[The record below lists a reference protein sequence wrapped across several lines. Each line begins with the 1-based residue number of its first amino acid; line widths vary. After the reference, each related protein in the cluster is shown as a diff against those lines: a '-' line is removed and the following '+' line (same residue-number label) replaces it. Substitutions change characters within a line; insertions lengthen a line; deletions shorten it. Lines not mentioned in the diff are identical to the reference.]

1 MPVSRRPI
9 PRYFIPVTAPAPA
22 AESEPVGV
30 PSPPP
35 EHVTERG
42 PLRPPLVTFADLVV
56 LLLVAAIIGAL
67 VTFARQ
73 VEAPFS
79 QAVKID
85 LSPAALPRYT
95 LFSLLRGTLAL
106 VVSYVFSFV
115 FGWAAASS
123 ARAERFLL
131 PLLDIL
137 QSIPV
142 LGFLPGLVLG
152 LVALF
157 PNRNA
162 GLELAAILMIFTA
175 QAWNLALS
183 FYNSLKSV
191 PDPLR
196 DAATVAGWSPW
207 RVFRRLEVPAA
218 TPGLVWNGML
228 SMAGGWF
235 FLMVNEAFQLGG
247 RDFRL
252 PGIGAYM
259 SVAVEEGDRRAIL
272 LALIAMTLMIVAVDR
287 LLWRPLVV
295 WAQKFRLDDSAGEAP
310 ATSWLLEFLRRS
322 RIRAQARAV
331 RRGALET
338 ARVATQ
344 VAAFPLRHSLKS
356 ADWVLR
362 RFPGPRPGRDG
373 SLRVAGAVLLIL
385 LGVASIL
392 GVIQLAELLLRLT
405 GAEWLSLG
413 EAAGLTFVRVLSAV
427 VLSTAW
433 ALPVGIYI
441 GRSPRAARVLQP
453 IIQIIASFPAPMLF
467 PLVILAL
474 LRTGIGVSLGAVVLM
489 VLSAQWYIL
498 FNVISAVA
506 VLPPQLVDATEVFQV
521 SGWRLWRQLYLPAA
535 FPALVTG
542 WITAAGGAWN
552 GSIVAEYV
560 EAGGQ
565 AHVATGLGS
574 LISLATVHAD
584 FPLLAGGIVV
594 MSGIVV
600 GWNRLVWRPL
610 ATLAQTQYGVTQ

>member
-1 MPVSRRPI
+1 M
-9 PRYFIPVTAPAPA
+9 A
-22 AESEPVGV
+22 
-30 PSPPP
+30 
-35 EHVTERG
+35 ERG
-42 PLRPPLVTFADLVV
+42 PARPALVTIADIVV
-56 LLLVAAIIGAL
+56 LLLVAAVIGAL
-67 VTFARQ
+67 VTFAKQ
-73 VEAPFS
+73 VEAPFT
-79 QAVKID
+79 QAVQID
-85 LSPAALPRYT
+85 LSPAALPKYT
-95 LFSLLRGTLAL
+95 LFSLLRGVIAL
-106 VVSYVFSFV
+106 LVSYVFAFV

-123 ARAERFLL
+123 ARAERILL
-131 PLLDIL
+131 PVLDIL

-157 PNRNA
+157 PDRNL

-196 DAATVAGWSPW
+196 DAAQVAGWSPW

-218 TPGLVWNGML
+218 APGLVWNGML

-247 RDFRL
+247 HDFRL

-259 SVAVEEGDRRAIL
+259 SVAVDHGDERAII
-272 LALIAMTLMIVAVDR
+272 LALVAMTVMIVAVDR
-287 LLWRPLVV
+287 LFWRPLVV
-295 WAQKFRLDDSAGEAP
+295 WAQKFRLDDSSGEAP

-322 RIRAQARAV
+322 RIRAQARAM
-331 RRGALET
+331 RRTAIET

-344 VAAFPLRHSLKS
+344 VATYPIRRSLRE
-356 ADWVLR
+356 ADRVIR

-373 SLRVAGAVLLIL
+373 ALRVLGAVLLVL
-385 LGVASIL
+385 LAVAALAGVFQL
-392 GVIQLAELLLRLT
+392 GRLLLALHARDWSAL
-405 GAEWLSLG
+405 A

-427 VLSTAW
+427 ALSTAW
-433 ALPVGIYI
+433 ALPVGIWI
-441 GRSPRAARVLQP
+441 GRTPRVSRVLQP
-453 IIQIIASFPAPMLF
+453 IIQIVASFPAPMLF
-467 PLVILAL
+467 PLVILGL
-474 LRTGIGVSLGAVVLM
+474 LRVGIGVGLGAVALM
-489 VLSAQWYIL
+489 VLAAQWYIL

-506 VLPPQLVDATEVFQV
+506 ALPPQLAEAADVFQV
-521 SGWRLWRQLYLPAA
+521 SGWRRWRQLYLPAA

-542 WITAAGGAWN
+542 WVTAAGGAWN

-560 EAGGQ
+560 EAGGTT
-565 AHVATGLGS
+565 HVATGLGS

-600 GWNRLVWRPL
+600 GWNRLVWRRL